1 VFAAQRRQ
9 RILELVRSNG
19 AISLRE
25 LAREV
30 GSSDVTVRRDL
41 KALEA
46 EGMLDRRHGGA
57 VVPGGLAHEQP
68 YAEKALV
75 AADAKAAIARLATEL
90 VSDGDAIVVGAGT
103 TTRAFAARLT
113 RFTELTV
120 VTNSLRV
127 AESLAGANGVDVV
140 LTGGLLRGSI
150 FATVG
155 STTEEALGRV
165 RGTRA
170 FLSGNGLTAERGLS
184 TPNLAVAEVDRA
196 IAAAAEEVV
205 VLADHTKVGTDALL
219 QTVATENITHLVTD
233 DKAETGE
240 LDALREHGVEV
251 HVAAVHSARKGR
263 SARTEDS
270 GRPDR
275 P

>member
-25 LAREV
+25 LAEEV

-57 VVPGGLAHEQP
+57 VVPGGLAHEQS
-68 YAEKALV
+68 YSEKSLV
-75 AADAKAAIARLATEL
+75 AADAKAAIGRLAAEL

-103 TTRAFAARLT
+103 TTRAFAARL
-113 RFTELTV
+113 RRCSELTV

-127 AESLAGANGVDVV
+127 AESLAGAGGVDVV
-140 LTGGLLRGSI
+140 MTGGLLRSSI
-150 FATVG
+150 HALVG
-155 STTEEALGRV
+155 TTAEEALGRV

-184 TPNLAVAEVDRA
+184 TPNLAVAGVDRA
-196 IAAAAEEVV
+196 MAAAAAEVV
-205 VLADHTKVGTDALL
+205 VLADHTKIGADALL
-219 QTVATENITHLVTD
+219 QTVATEHIHHLVTD
-233 DKAETGE
+233 DRADPDE
-240 LDALREHGVEV
+240 LAALRERGVEV
-251 HVAAVHSARKGR
+251 HVAQDKSAHKGR
-263 SARTEDS
+263 S
-270 GRPDR
+270 
-275 P
+275 